1 MGLRGV
7 REGMGKVYVHVRCH
21 GHGHRSVPAL
31 RTGRT
36 AAFAESVQYQF
47 DDLDEQ
53 QLLGLQVFEDVGG
66 ADGQLLLTLTP
77 TLILTLTLTL
87 TLNPNQASSC

>member
-1 MGLRGV
+1 MVGLRGI
-7 REGMGKVYVHVRCH
+7 REGAGKVRVHVRCH
-21 GHGHRSVPAL
+21 GHGHRSAPAL
-31 RTGRT
+31 RTGRA

-66 ADGQLLLTLTP
+66 ADGQLLLTLTLTLTLALTL
-77 TLILTLTLTL
+77 TLILTL
-87 TLNPNQASSC
+87 P